1 MKKNKRKVRTKKN
14 SNYLENY
21 DLENLLFLN
30 DEGEVEDI
38 DLDYLEYVWGQFCD
52 TELIEDILLDKYCHF
67 MVDAVREMLCHANI

>member
-30 DEGEVEDI
+30 DEGEVEDV
-38 DLDYLEYVWGQFCD
+38 DLDYLEYIWSQFCN
-52 TELIEDILLDKYCHF
+52 TGLCEEILLDWYCSF
-67 MVDAVREMLCHANI
+67 MVDAVREVVSRANV